1 MHRPAVRSIG
11 AGLLLAASIP
21 PWGWWPLGLI
31 GIALWYRTIEG
42 VEKRQRIRWS
52 LLTGLAWSTPTTL
65 WMFDLTPAGWPA
77 SVIIFSIFLAF
88 AGLMTPMEG
97 RLRPVAF
104 VAAIVLMELIRWNW
118 PFGGTPIATFAMA
131 GVATP
136 FAMSARLFGSPLLVA
151 VFVVAAIAAA
161 EAKRQAWRP
170 AVIAFGVV
178 VAATI
183 GGHLGG
189 SVFVDSGESIDVA
202 VVQGG
207 GPQNTRADLCTTRA
221 VFERHMEASATID
234 RKVDLVLWP
243 EDVVHP
249 ASDNAS
255 TPARCDQNLL
265 QLAEAS
271 DRLTQLAADLDAV
284 VVSGWFERAK
294 DGTANLNY
302 SIAQSPDGT
311 ITGRYDKVRLV
322 PFGEYVPL
330 RSLIERFS
338 GELPARDVRPGTD
351 EAVLHSDVGPLGIS
365 ISWEIFFDHR
375 ARDAIGNGGEV
386 LVNPTNGSSY
396 WLTIVQS
403 QQIASSRLRALET
416 DRWVLQ
422 AAPTGFSAIIS
433 PDAKVLD
440 RTGVSEQRVLYA
452 TIDRR
457 TGRTPAVALGGW
469 PMLLFALVALGAAW
483 GPAASRRIKPRPT
496 V

>member
-170 AVIAFGVV
+170 AAIAFGVV

-189 SVFVDSGESIDVA
+189 SVFVDSGDV
-202 VVQGG
+202 
-207 GPQNTRADLCTTRA
+207 
-221 VFERHMEASATID
+221 
-234 RKVDLVLWP
+234 VLWP

-249 ASDNAS
+249 ASNNAS
-255 TPARCDQNLL
+255 TPARCDQDLL

-271 DRLTQLAADLDAV
+271 DRLTTTASRSAASW
-284 VVSGWFERAK
+284 VSGWFEQAK

-322 PFGEYVPL
+322 PFGEFVPL
-330 RSLIERFS
+330 RSVIERFS

-351 EAVLHSDVGPLGIS
+351 EAVLDSDVGPLGIS
-365 ISWEIFFDHR
+365 ISGEIFFDHR

-433 PDAKVLD
+433 PDAEVLD
-440 RTGVSEQRVLYA
+440 RTGISEQRVLYA

>member
-1 MHRPAVRSIG
+1 MDRAWPRSIA
-11 AGLLLAASIP
+11 AGLLFAAAIP

-31 GIALWYRTIEG
+31 GVALWYRTIEG
-42 VEKRQRIRWS
+42 MDRRARFRQS
-52 LLTGLAWSTPTTL
+52 LLTGLAWSIPTTL
-65 WMFDLTPAGWPA
+65 WMFDLTPAGWPI
-77 SVIIFSIFLAF
+77 SVVIFSVFLAL
-88 AGLMTPMEG
+88 AGAMTPPAG
-97 RLRPVAF
+97 RIRPVAF
-104 VAAIVLMELIRWNW
+104 VGAIVLMELIRWNW

-136 FAMSARLFGSPLLVA
+136 FAMTARLFGSPLLASMV
-151 VFVVAAIAAA
+151 VVAAIAIA
-161 EAKRQAWRP
+161 EAHRRAWRAA
-170 AVIAFGVV
+170 AVALATVI
-178 VAATI
+178 AATI

-189 SVFVDSGESIDVA
+189 ALFIDQGETIDVA

-207 GPQNTRADLCTTRA
+207 GPQNTRADVCTTRA
-221 VFERHMEASATID
+221 VFERHMEASETID
-234 RKVDLVLWP
+234 REVDLVLWP

-249 ASDNAS
+249 APDGAA
-255 TPARCDQNLL
+255 TPSRCDEPLL
-265 QLAEAS
+265 SESEAGS
-271 DRLTQLAADLDAV
+271 RLTQLAADVDAV
-284 VVSGWFERAK
+284 VVSGWFERAD

-322 PFGEYVPL
+322 PFGEFVPL

-338 GELPARDVRPGTD
+338 GELPARDVRPGT
-351 EAVLHSDVGPLGIS
+351 EPAVIATDVGPLGVA

-396 WLTIVQS
+396 WLTIVQG
-403 QQIASSRLRALET
+403 QQVASSRLRALET

-422 AAPTGFSAIIS
+422 AAPTGYSAIIS
-433 PDAKVLD
+433 PDAEVLE
-440 RTGVSEQRVLYA
+440 RTGVSEQGVLYGTVA
-452 TIDRR
+452 RR

-469 PMLLFALVALGAAW
+469 PMFLFALAALTATW
-483 GPAASRRIKPRPT
+483 GPAAIDRVRPRST